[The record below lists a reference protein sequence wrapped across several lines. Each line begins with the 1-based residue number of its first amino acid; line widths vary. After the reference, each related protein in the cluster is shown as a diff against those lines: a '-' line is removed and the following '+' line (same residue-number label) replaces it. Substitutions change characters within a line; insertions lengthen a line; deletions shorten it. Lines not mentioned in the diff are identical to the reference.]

1 MDPIVIELNRED
13 NLLNFTLEQTNVSIA
28 NAIRRIII
36 SDIPCVVF
44 RTIPYEK
51 NEVTIE
57 VNTTRMNNEMIK
69 QRISCIPIHIQDFEN
84 FQLDSHIVEV
94 DMKNNE
100 EMIKYLTTEH
110 FRIKNIKNEKYL
122 SKDETIKIFPPDPI
136 TGDFIDILRLRPG
149 IKNAKE
155 GEHIKMKMKMTI
167 STAKE
172 NSSFNVA
179 STCAYAATPNEEKI
193 EQVWKNKK
201 EEMINSG
208 LDETQIEKA
217 EKDWRLLD
225 AKRITRPDSFR
236 FVVESVGQYDEIY
249 IVKKAI
255 EVMINK
261 IQKLADDINSNKD
274 NILKKSLCTIENSY
288 DIKLIGEDYTLG
300 KVIEFI
306 LYQNYFEKTLSYCG
320 FRKPHPHIDESIIRI
335 AFIEKS
341 DESNVVDLII
351 DACKTAEQV
360 YKKIDVGVS
369 NFNSE

>member
-1 MDPIVIELNRED
+1 MDAKVTELTKEN
-13 NLLNFTLEQTNVSIA
+13 NLLKFTLEQTNVSIA
-28 NAIRRIII
+28 NGIRRIII

-57 VNTTRMNNEMIK
+57 VNTTRMNNEIIK
-69 QRISCIPIHIQDFEN
+69 QRISCIPIHIQDIEN
-84 FQLDSHIVEV
+84 FPLDDHIVEV
-94 DMKNNE
+94 DMKNDD

-110 FRIKNIKNEKYL
+110 FKIKNITNGKYL
-122 SKDETIKIFPPDPI
+122 SKEETTKIFPPDPI
-136 TGDFIDILRLRPG
+136 TVDFIDILRLRPG

-155 GEHIKMKMKMTI
+155 GEHIKIKMKMII

-172 NSSFNVA
+172 DSSFNVA
-179 STCAYAATPNEEKI
+179 STCAYAATPDEGKI
-193 EQVWKNKK
+193 EEVWNSKK
-201 EEMINSG
+201 EEMVKSG
-208 LDETQIEKA
+208 VDETQIKKA

-225 AKRITRPDSFR
+225 AKRIIKPDSFR
-236 FVVESVGQYDEIY
+236 FVVESVGQYDEID

-274 NILKKSLCTIENSY
+274 NILTQSASTIENSY

-300 KVIEFI
+300 KVIEFV
-306 LYQNYFEKTLSYCG
+306 LYQNHFEKTLSYCG

-335 AFIEKS
+335 GFMKETEES
-341 DESNVVDLII
+341 DVVQLII
-351 DACKTAEQV
+351 DVCNTAIQV
-360 YKKIDVGVS
+360 YKQIYNGVS
-369 NFNSE
+369 DSNSE